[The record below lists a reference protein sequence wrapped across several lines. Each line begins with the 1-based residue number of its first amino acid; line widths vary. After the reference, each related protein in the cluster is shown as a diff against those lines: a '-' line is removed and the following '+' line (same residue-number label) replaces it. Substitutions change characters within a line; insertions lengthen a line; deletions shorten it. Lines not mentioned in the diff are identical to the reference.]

1 MINKKKI
8 LPNKKFKDPKIT
20 INKVYTKSGDE
31 GETCLVGGHKI
42 AKSSLR
48 ITAYGEVDELNCFIG
63 TCVSLIDCNYSKDK
77 NLIFLLSFSEIL
89 QVLQHDLFNLGNM
102 LATLPENYVDTMPRI
117 DESRI
122 QYIENIIDDFNKD
135 LKPLKS
141 FVLPG
146 GHELCTRLHVSRAV
160 CRRVERVVAQ
170 LKNKEEIDL
179 IILVYL
185 NRLSDFLFVA
195 SRWVNDLF
203 DIKEVTWD
211 PNYKKM
217 GKDKVSHK

>member
-1 MINKKKI
+1 MTD
-8 LPNKKFKDPKIT
+8 KKFKNPKIT

-31 GETCLVGGHKI
+31 GKTYLVGGYKI

-48 ITAYGEVDELNCFIG
+48 IMSYGEVDELNCFIG
-63 TCVSLIDCNYSKDK
+63 ACISLINDNYSKNK
-77 NLIFLLSFSEIL
+77 SLISFSEIL
-89 QVLQHDLFNLGNM
+89 EVLQHDLFNLGNM
-102 LATLPENYVDTMPRI
+102 LATLPESYVDTMPRI

-146 GHELCTRLHVSRAV
+146 GHELCTRLHISRSV

-170 LKNKEEIDL
+170 LKDKEEIDL
-179 IILVYL
+179 IILMYL
-185 NRLSDFLFVA
+185 NRLSDFLFVS

-203 DIKEVTWD
+203 NVKEVTWN
-211 PNYKKM
+211 PNYNKKIL
-217 GKDKVSHK
+217 

>member
-1 MINKKKI
+1 
-8 LPNKKFKDPKIT
+8 
-20 INKVYTKSGDE
+20 
-31 GETCLVGGHKI
+31 GETYLVGGYKI

-48 ITAYGEVDELNCFIG
+48 IMSYGEVDELNCFIG
-63 TCVSLIDCNYSKDK
+63 ACVSLINDNYSKNK
-77 NLIFLLSFSEIL
+77 SLISFSEIL
-89 QVLQHDLFNLGNM
+89 EVLQHDLFNLGNM
-102 LATLPENYVDTMPRI
+102 LATLPENYADTMPRI

-122 QYIENIIDDFNKD
+122 KYIENIIDNFNKD

-146 GHELCTRLHVSRAV
+146 GHELCTRLHISRSV

-170 LKNKEEIDL
+170 LKDKEEIDL

-203 DIKEVTWD
+203 DIKEVTWN
-211 PNYKKM
+211 PNYKK
-217 GKDKVSHK
+217 KIL

>member
-1 MINKKKI
+1 MAD
-8 LPNKKFKDPKIT
+8 KKFKNPKIT
-20 INKVYTKSGDE
+20 INKVYTKSGDG

-48 ITAYGEVDELNCFIG
+48 IMAYGEVDELNCFIG
-63 TCVSLIDCNYSKDK
+63 GCVSLIDSNYQKDK
-77 NLIFLLSFSEIL
+77 SLLSFSEIL

-122 QYIENIIDDFNKD
+122 QYVENIIDDLNKD
-135 LKPLKS
+135 LEPLKS

-146 GHELCTRLHVSRAV
+146 GHELCTRLHVSRSV

-170 LKNKEEIDL
+170 LKDKEDIDF

-195 SRWVNDLF
+195 SRWVNNLF
-203 DIKEVTWD
+203 DVKEVTWN
-211 PNYKKM
+211 PNYKKRIL
-217 GKDKVSHK
+217 

>member
-1 MINKKKI
+1 MRYELTKKEI
-8 LPNKKFKDPKIT
+8 LEELVKCGKDPKYF
-20 INKVYTKSGDE
+20 INNFA
-31 GETCLVGGHKI
+31 KI
-42 AKSSLR
+42 SHPMR
-48 ITAYGEVDELNCFIG
+48 G
-63 TCVSLIDCNYSKDK
+63 LIPFRLYDFQSD
-77 NLIFLLSFSEIL
+77 
-89 QVLQHDLFNLGNM
+89 
-102 LATLPENYVDTMPRI
+102 
-117 DESRI
+117 
-122 QYIENIIDDFNKD
+122 IIDDFNKD